1 MMTQSSAQLKTFVAS
16 EVTKWNKVA
25 QDSGAKAD

>member
-1 MMTQSSAQLKTFVAS
+1 VTQTSAQLKTFVGN